1 MFSNTDPTKQNG
13 FTLIELS
20 IVLVIIGLIVGGV
33 LSGQDLIKAAQI
45 RAVLKQK
52 ESFDRAANTFRVK
65 YGDIPGSYNNNGQTA
80 FGSSFSLNGV
90 AVFAGRGDGMLKD
103 LGTGSGYGEFANAP
117 FFFWSQL
124 AAAGYIDGSYRGSG
138 TAVPCLSALPCTPA
152 DIYNS
157 TMFPPSKLARNAVWH
172 AFTTPS
178 GNFYALATMGSNNV
192 NWLIDTTEAAL
203 TPREASDIDTKIDDG
218 FGDNGRVR
226 ALSTA
231 TSTFGNLS
239 SLEPDSTSPYY
250 SGVAP
255 SNGAAGTANACLISP
270 LNGSAAYN
278 VTITTPSCSLR
289 LKASF

>member
-1 MFSNTDPTKQNG
+1 MPTKSKQQG

-33 LSGQDLIKAAQI
+33 LSGQDLIKAAQL

-52 ESFDRAANTFRVK
+52 ETFDRAANTFRVK
-65 YGDIPGSYNNNGQTA
+65 YGDIPGSYNNGLTTPGSA
-80 FGSSFSLNGV
+80 FTFNGV
-90 AVFAGRGDGMLKD
+90 SVFAGSGDGMVKD
-103 LGTGSGYGEFANAP
+103 LGTTAGYNELGNTP
-117 FFFWSQL
+117 FYFWQQL
-124 AAAGYIDGSYRGSG
+124 AAAKYIEGNYLGAG
-138 TAVPCLSALPCTPA
+138 TTVPCHLALPCTTA

-157 TMFPPSKLARNAVWH
+157 TLLPQSKLARNAVWH
-172 AFTTPS
+172 VFTTPS
-178 GNFYALATMGSNNV
+178 GNFYALATLASNDV
-192 NWLIDTTEAAL
+192 NWLITSSEAAL

-218 FGDNGRVR
+218 FGDNGRVK

-231 TSTFGNLS
+231 ISNYTTQSA
-239 SLEPDSTSPYY
+239 LEPDSTSPYY
-250 SGVAP
+250 SGTAP

-278 VTITTPSCSLR
+278 VTITTPSCSIR

>member
-1 MFSNTDPTKQNG
+1 MPAKSTTTKQHG

-33 LSGQDLIKAAQI
+33 LSGQDLIKAAQL

-80 FGSSFSLNGV
+80 YNFTFTFNGV
-90 AVFAGRGDGMLKD
+90 SVWAGRGDGMIRD
-103 LGTGSGYGEFANAP
+103 NGTISGY
-117 FFFWSQL
+117 SQL
-124 AAAGYIDGSYRGSG
+124 ALTGMFFWRHLTVARYLEADYVSTPLGLACG
-138 TAVPCLSALPCTPA
+138 TVCTPS
-152 DIYNS
+152 DLYNS
-157 TMFPPSKLARNAVWH
+157 TIYPQSKLARNATWH
-172 AFTTPS
+172 VFTTAS
-178 GNFYALATMGSNNV
+178 GNYYALTTVAFDDANFYA
-192 NWLIDTTEAAL
+192 DTTEAAL
-203 TPREASDIDTKIDDG
+203 TPREAGDIDTKIDDG

-226 ALSTA
+226 ALSTFQSVSA
-231 TSTFGNLS
+231 QAAF
-239 SLEPDSTSPYY
+239 EPDSTSPYY

-278 VTITTPSCSLR
+278 VTITTPSCSIR